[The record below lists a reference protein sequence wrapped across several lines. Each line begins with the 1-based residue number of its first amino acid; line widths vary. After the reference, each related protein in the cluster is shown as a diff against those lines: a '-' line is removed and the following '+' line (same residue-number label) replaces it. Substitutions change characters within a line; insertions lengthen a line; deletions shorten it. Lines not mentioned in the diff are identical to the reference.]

1 MVRQMVRFSPMARKQ
16 VLVQL
21 DDKLLKE
28 LDEAAETAGVS
39 RSVLLR
45 KAARMYLDAIS
56 EEELDRQMEEGY
68 RRVPDGTQW
77 DDYYAQLAREGR
89 EDEPEAR

>member
-1 MVRQMVRFSPMARKQ
+1 MARKQ

-28 LDEAAETAGVS
+28 LDEAAETTGVS

-56 EEELDRQMEEGY
+56 EEELDRQHAESY
-68 RRVPDGTQW
+68 RLISDNAQW
-77 DDYYAQLAREGR
+77 DDYYAQLARESRG
-89 EDEPEAR
+89 DETETR

>member
-1 MVRQMVRFSPMARKQ
+1 MARKQ

-28 LDEAAETAGVS
+28 LDEAASVAGVS

-45 KAARMYLDAIS
+45 NAARMYLDAIS
-56 EEELDRQMEEGY
+56 EEELDRQMEEAY
-68 RRVPDGTQW
+68 RRIPDGTQW
-77 DDYYAQLAREGR
+77 DDYYAQLAREHR
-89 EDEPEAR
+89 EGEAEAR

>member
-1 MVRQMVRFSPMARKQ
+1 MARKQ

-21 DDKLLKE
+21 DDKLLGQ

-68 RRVPDGTQW
+68 RRIPDGRQW
-77 DDYYAQLAREGR
+77 DDYYAQLAREHPEG
-89 EDEPEAR
+89 EAEAR

>member
-1 MVRQMVRFSPMARKQ
+1 MARKQ

-45 KAARMYLDAIS
+45 KAARMYLDAVS
-56 EEELDRQMEEGY
+56 EEELDRQHAESY
-68 RRVPDGTQW
+68 RRIPDGTQW

-89 EDEPEAR
+89 EDESETR

>member
-1 MVRQMVRFSPMARKQ
+1 MARKQ

-21 DDKLLKE
+21 DDKLLEE
-28 LDEAAETAGVS
+28 LDEAASVAGVS

-56 EEELDRQMEEGY
+56 EEELDRQHAESY
-68 RRVPDGTQW
+68 RRMPDGTQW
-77 DDYYAQLAREGR
+77 DDWFAELVREGR
-89 EDEPEAR
+89 EDEAEAR

>member
-1 MVRQMVRFSPMARKQ
+1 M
-16 VLVQL
+16 LVQL

-28 LDEAAETAGVS
+28 LDEVAGTAGVS

-77 DDYYAQLAREGR
+77 DDWFAELAREGR
-89 EDEPEAR
+89 EDEAEAR

>member
-1 MVRQMVRFSPMARKQ
+1 M
-16 VLVQL
+16 LVQL

-28 LDEAAETAGVS
+28 LDEAAETTGVS

-45 KAARMYLDAIS
+45 KAARMYLEATS

-68 RRVPDGTQW
+68 RRVPQDEDW
-77 DDYYAQLAREGR
+77 NDYYAELARTGR
-89 EDEPEAR
+89 EDEAETR

>member
-1 MVRQMVRFSPMARKQ
+1 MARKQ

-28 LDEAAETAGVS
+28 LDEAASAAGIS

-45 KAARMYLDAIS
+45 KAARMYLAAIS
-56 EEELDRQMEEGY
+56 EEELDRQHAEGY
-68 RRVPDGTQW
+68 RRIPQEEDW
-77 DDYYAQLAREGR
+77 NDWFAELARTGR
-89 EDEPEAR
+89 EDEAETR